1 MLHGRARPLIC
12 RPNETY
18 VDSDAVLEIV
28 GYIPLPLAVGGVGAM
43 ATGNAEPSQE
53 ESWRPTK
60 IERHRDET
68 ESEIEA
74 REIEE
79 LRLAEE
85 EYAAEQALQQELR
98 QRVQNAPEKA
108 HPGGGGPG
116 G

>member
-1 MLHGRARPLIC
+1 MRHGRTRPLIC
-12 RPNETY
+12 RVNETY
-18 VDSDAVLEIV
+18 VGSDAVLEIV
-28 GYIPLPLAVGGVGAM
+28 GYIPLAVVGVDAM
-43 ATGNAEPSQE
+43 ATGTAKPSQE
-53 ESWRPTK
+53 GCWSPST

-74 REIEE
+74 REVEE
-79 LRLAEE
+79 LQLAEE

-98 QRVQNAPEKA
+98 QRRENAPEKA